1 MVLPRDM
8 RIDVGETQIQEKIM
22 EEFPEIEFKV
32 GESYTNEKGV
42 FEVISIKGDRM
53 VMAFENGEEVSSNIS
68 LQRHIQSRRQW
79 EKAMSEKEAVSS
91 SPLPR
96 RKPRHKSEKPF
107 NGLQPDVFQN
117 KISDTKWRSRQQ
129 LGGSVAAQLSFDR
142 FNFNSWAA
150 ASRNEIHW
158 ADTTH
163 WKSKKIPH
171 AAKFFARADETS
183 FSWGF
188 YIERPDATGSESAD
202 WEAFIQWLRHP
213 ENDQWLREAALKEGL
228 EVYDAHKSCFTG
240 LIRPREADWGV
251 EGSSVRKST
260 DTLGACIDSWMA
272 TAWLDLMIA
281 KRIPMAEA
289 IGRSENIVGDI
300 AALFG
305 HLLPLYEAAVSHLK

>member
-1 MVLPRDM
+1 MPRDV
-8 RIDVGETQIQEKIM
+8 RIDVGETQVQEEIM
-22 EEFPEIEFKV
+22 EEIPEIEFKV

-53 VMAFENGEEVSSNIS
+53 VIAFENGEELSSSIN
-68 LQRHIQSRRQW
+68 LQRQIQSRRHW
-79 EKAMSEKEAVSS
+79 EKAMREKEAE
-91 SPLPR
+91 SPATRARQKPR
-96 RKPRHKSEKPF
+96 RKSANLF
-107 NGLQPDVFQN
+107 SGLQSEVFQN
-117 KISDTKWRSRQQ
+117 KISNTKWRSRQQ

-158 ADTTH
+158 ADTSH

-213 ENDQWLREAALKEGL
+213 ENDQWLREVAHQEGL
-228 EVYDAHKSCFTG
+228 EVYDAHKSCFIG
-240 LIRPREADWGV
+240 VIRPREADWGV

-260 DTLGACIDSWMA
+260 DALGACIDSWMA

-289 IGRSENIVGDI
+289 IGQAENIADDI